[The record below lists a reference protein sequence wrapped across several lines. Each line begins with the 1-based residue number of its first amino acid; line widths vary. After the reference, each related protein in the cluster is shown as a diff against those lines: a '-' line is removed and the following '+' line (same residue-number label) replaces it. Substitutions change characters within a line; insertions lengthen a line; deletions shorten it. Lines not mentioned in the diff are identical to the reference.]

1 MTSPLPKILMPC
13 DYRMLGDHPF
23 HVVGDKY
30 VAATRDIAQ
39 CLPIIVPGGAPNLA
53 DAWLDSADGLLVTG
67 SVSNL
72 NPEHYGESLQDASR
86 PQDPIRDLL
95 SLALL
100 MGALSRGMPILAIC
114 RGFQELNVV
123 HGGTLHQSLDKI
135 GGFQQHR
142 VADNQP
148 VNQQF
153 GPLHDVALTKGGVL
167 AQITTQTQLRV
178 NSVHEQ
184 GIKRL
189 GAGLQ
194 IEATAPDGL
203 IEAFSKQHY
212 PNQASEGFCLAV
224 QWHPEWQ
231 TSQNPDSVAIFT
243 AFGKACRAFERSS
256 KPIR

>member
-1 MTSPLPKILMPC
+1 MPC

-30 VAATRDIAQ
+30 VAATRDIAK
-39 CLPIIVPGGAPNLA
+39 CLPIIVPGGTPSLA

-72 NPEHYGESLQDASR
+72 SPEHYGESLQDATR

-123 HGGTLHQSLDKI
+123 HGGTLHQSLDNA

-142 VADNQP
+142 VADNEP

-153 GPLHDVALTKGGVL
+153 APLHEVALTMGGVL
-167 AQITTQTQLRV
+167 GQITNQTQLWV

-194 IEATAPDGL
+194 VEATAPDGL

-212 PNQASEGFCLAV
+212 ANQASEGFCLAV

>member
-1 MTSPLPKILMPC
+1 MTTPLPKILMPC

-23 HVVGDKY
+23 HVVGNKY
-30 VAATRDIAQ
+30 VAATRDIAKG
-39 CLPIIVPGGAPNLA
+39 LPIMVPGGAPNLA

-72 NPEHYGESLQDASR
+72 NPEHYGESLQDVTR

-95 SLALL
+95 ALALL
-100 MGALSRGMPILAIC
+100 MGALNRGMPILAIC

-123 HGGTLHQSLDKI
+123 HGGSLHQSLDNA
-135 GGFQQHR
+135 GGFQSHR
-142 VADNQP
+142 VPEDKP
-148 VNQQF
+148 VHDQF
-153 GPLHDVALTKGGVL
+153 APLHNVAVTPGGVL
-167 AQITTQTQLRV
+167 AQITNQTQLRV

-194 IEATAPDGL
+194 VEATAPDGL

-231 TSQNPDSVAIFT
+231 TSQNLIN
-243 AFGKACRAFERSS
+243 
-256 KPIR
+256 

>member
-1 MTSPLPKILMPC
+1 MPC

-30 VAATRDIAQ
+30 VAAARDVAK
-39 CLPIIVPGGAPNLA
+39 CLPVIVPGGVPSLA

-72 NPEHYGESLQDASR
+72 NPEHYGEPLLDASR

-123 HGGTLHQSLDKI
+123 HGGTLHQSLDKA
-135 GGFQQHR
+135 GGFDQHR
-142 VADNQP
+142 AADSEP
-148 VNQQF
+148 VGVQF
-153 GPLHDVALTKGGVL
+153 APMHEVTLNKAGVL
-167 AQITTQTQLRV
+167 AQITNKIQLTV

-189 GAGLQ
+189 GSGLQ
-194 IEATAPDGL
+194 VEATAPDGL
-203 IEAFSKQHY
+203 IEGFSKQHY
-212 PNQASEGFCLAV
+212 PDQANEGFCLAV

-231 TSQNPDSVAIFT
+231 PSQNSDSIAIFT
-243 AFGKACRAFERSS
+243 AFGKACRAYERSS
-256 KPIR
+256 KSIR